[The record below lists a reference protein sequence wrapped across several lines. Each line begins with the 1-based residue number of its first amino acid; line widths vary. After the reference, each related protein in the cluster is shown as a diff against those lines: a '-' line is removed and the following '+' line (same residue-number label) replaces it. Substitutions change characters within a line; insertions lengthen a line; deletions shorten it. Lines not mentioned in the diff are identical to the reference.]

1 MKNTPI
7 RVLWFVNTPFPAVN
21 KYLGKPEYAGTGWWM
36 KATINE
42 IVKHDDIIVG
52 VAWASNQIQ
61 KYERFE
67 EEGSDYYL
75 IPHQSLPARKN
86 NILSKVWSRLCNIMN
101 TLKPHDYNIELND
114 CVRAVND
121 FKPDLVHVWGTE
133 NFYGLVSNRINIPV
147 LIRFQG
153 LLNAVKEDY
162 WGDVKWWDRI
172 LMPNEILCLL
182 GVIKAAKNE
191 IKIIEQNK
199 YFEGRTLWDLS
210 QLRKHNVSAKYFDIP
225 VMMRPSFYK
234 AKWSINNK
242 KRHLIYMTA
251 RSMPPK
257 GVASLIK
264 AIGIVRNYIP
274 DVQLRIGGQISNSE
288 YGKYVKKLVSN
299 LDLEG
304 CVTFLGPVSEKE
316 LIDELLN
323 AHVYVLS
330 SYIENSCNS
339 LIEAQMVGVPCVAS
353 YVGGTPSLVKDQE
366 TGLLFQKGDS
376 AMLALNI
383 RRIFDDDALASQL
396 SNSGQK
402 FALDRFDKNRIVSA
416 IISAYRDILGREKE
430 EKYDV

>member
-1 MKNTPI
+1 
-7 RVLWFVNTPFPAVN
+7 
-21 KYLGKPEYAGTGWWM
+21 
-36 KATINE
+36 
-42 IVKHDDIIVG
+42 
-52 VAWASNQIQ
+52 
-61 KYERFE
+61 
-67 EEGSDYYL
+67 
-75 IPHQSLPARKN
+75 
-86 NILSKVWSRLCNIMN
+86 
-101 TLKPHDYNIELND
+101 
-114 CVRAVND
+114 VRAVNQ
-121 FKPDLVHVWGTE
+121 FKPDLVLVRGTE
-133 NFYGLVSNRINIPV
+133 NFYGLVSNRINVPV

-153 LLNAVKEDY
+153 LLNAVKEVY
-162 WGDVKWWDRI
+162 WGDVKWWERI
-172 LMPNEILCLL
+172 LMPNEALCLL
-182 GVIKAAKNE
+182 DTIKRAKNE

-210 QLRKHNVSAKYFDIP
+210 QLRKHNESAKYFDIP
-225 VMMRPSFYK
+225 VMMRPPFYK
-234 AKWSINNK
+234 AKWSINRK

-288 YGKYVKKLVSN
+288 YGKYVKKVVSD

-396 SNSGQK
+396 SNSGRK
-402 FALDRFDKNRIVSA
+402 FALDRFDKDKIVSR
-416 IISAYRDILGREKE
+416 IITAYRDILGREKE